1 MKLLNTTLLYPV
13 RQGFLLLEAS
23 RTEHHSIRIRVAW
36 SGFWHDSPVSGPFIS
51 IYINCQPS
59 KQICSFW
66 LLFPQLIFDFI
77 FYVIVL
83 GKSFMFINH
92 LGWCIMLWKKYN
104 MRVMLRSHKAETLK
118 KCLMTLDNAWGCLMM
133 TLDDIKLHSIMDR
146 KTDGQ

>member
-36 SGFWHDSPVSGPFIS
+36 TGFWHDSPVSGPFIS

-59 KQICSFW
+59 KEICSYFFLIDFW
-66 LLFPQLIFDFI
+66 HNISCFSP
-77 FYVIVL
+77 
-83 GKSFMFINH
+83 GKVFNMFINH

-104 MRVMLRSHKAETLK
+104 MRLMLRSHKAETLK